1 MKKIIALTQGKN
13 IPSTRFRIFQ
23 YADGWRQAGY
33 VFEQLNA
40 KVSAYPPLGLLKR
53 LFWLIGEL
61 VHRVR
66 QVKVINSADVV
77 VVQRELIST
86 LYTVEAFIKA
96 PVVLDV
102 DDAIFMHRN
111 GKAAKA
117 LALQARHIVCGNQ
130 FLAKYF
136 SQYNKNIS
144 VIPTAVD
151 TNRFKPS
158 VVKPA
163 FLYMGWSGSSS
174 GFDYL
179 YAIES
184 ELKKVLDKKT
194 EWKLSIVSDKRPEFK
209 VLEPEQ
215 WTFTQWSADN
225 EVATIQDMSI
235 GLMPLPDNEWTR
247 GKCSYK
253 MLLYMACGVP
263 VVVSDVGMN
272 SEILSVS
279 RVGLGVTEISDWSAL
294 LGQMMEDKLLREQC
308 GQRGRLLAEKEY
320 SLMACNQKWLSVLSK
335 VSNTVK
341 E

>member
-1 MKKIIALTQGKN
+1 MKKIIALTQGRN
-13 IPSTRFRIFQ
+13 IPSTRFRISQ
-23 YADGWRQAGY
+23 YADGWQQAGY
-33 VFEQLNA
+33 AFEQLNA
-40 KVSAYPPLGLLKR
+40 KVSAYPPVGLFKR
-53 LFWLIGEL
+53 LLWIVGEL

-77 VVQRELIST
+77 VIQRELIST
-86 LYTVEAFIKA
+86 LYTVEACIKA

-102 DDAIFMHRN
+102 DDAIFLYKS

-117 LALQARHIVCGNQ
+117 LALKANHIVCGNQ
-130 FLAKYF
+130 FLAHYF
-136 SQYNKNIS
+136 SQYNENIS
-144 VIPTAVD
+144 IIPTAVD

-163 FLYMGWSGSSS
+163 FLCMGWSGSSS

-179 YAIES
+179 YAIEA
-184 ELKKVLDKKT
+184 ELKEVLDKKT
-194 EWKLSIVSDKRPEFK
+194 EWKLSIVSDKAPDFK
-209 VLEPEQ
+209 VLKPDQ
-215 WTFTQWSADN
+215 WTFTQWTPDN

-235 GLMPLPDNEWTR
+235 GLMPLADNEWTR

-279 RVGLGVTEISDWSAL
+279 KVGVGVNNKSSWLGSLS
-294 LGQMMEDKLLREQC
+294 QMMDDEVLRAEC
-308 GQRGRLLAEKEY
+308 GQRGRQLAEKEY
-320 SLMACNQKWLSVLSK
+320 SLTACNQKWLSVLSR
-335 VSNTVK
+335 VSSAVK
-341 E
+341 K